1 MTSGRCIVYNCQNT
15 RRKNKDCTFH
25 RLPLNKKRKSLL
37 KKWVLA
43 LRMVNPPINK
53 YSTICSLHF
62 EPSCFKEFGNF
73 GRVTLK
79 ADAVPTL
86 HMTDGFAQS
95 DEFRKKRN
103 RSISHAAVQTEPQP
117 QDSEVST
124 SGKKDKSD
132 KSPKKKTQLVV
143 HSDHDSNNPEQSTLQ
158 TKVQLEANKESLSP
172 KKSHN
177 DDDADNVESLDAK
190 DCEASTSGENGNKS
204 KHKKRNLDDDD
215 DDVESPSSKKRKH
228 DDEDYVASSDSEVED
243 LDDEYEPS
251 DSDGSSTRHK
261 RSELDA
267 DVDVGDEGKS
277 EKYIVY
283 EEQLMKLIR
292 CQEPKCTAPVID
304 IEKNLVGSM
313 LSITGSCLK
322 NHKFKWSSQPRCG
335 GVTGRPAGN
344 ICMTAAAVF
353 SGNTFTTLNQICT
366 LMNVAS
372 IKKSVFYNIKRDILE
387 PSIKEMEDEE
397 SDDEDDENA

>member
-1 MTSGRCIVYNCQNT
+1 M
-15 RRKNKDCTFH
+15 
-25 RLPLNKKRKSLL
+25 
-37 KKWVLA
+37 
-43 LRMVNPPINK
+43 
-53 YSTICSLHF
+53 
-62 EPSCFKEFGNF
+62 
-73 GRVTLK
+73 
-79 ADAVPTL
+79 
-86 HMTDGFAQS
+86 
-95 DEFRKKRN
+95 
-103 RSISHAAVQTEPQP
+103 
-117 QDSEVST
+117 VST